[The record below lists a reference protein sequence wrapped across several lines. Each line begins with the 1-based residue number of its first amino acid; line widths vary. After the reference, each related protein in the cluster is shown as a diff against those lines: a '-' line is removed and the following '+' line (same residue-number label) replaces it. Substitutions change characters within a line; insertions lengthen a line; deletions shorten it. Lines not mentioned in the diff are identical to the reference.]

1 MVIRHRRT
9 IMTAAVYVE
18 RAQRRGVLLRDII
31 ARHEG
36 LSAKEALP
44 VAARRIKEGQGT
56 FENVCRGRLK
66 GIGAHI
72 NDKLKRALARE
83 ILREIDKWTAEL
95 DQLVGDGLSAD
106 LVEVESISQTV
117 KRLKASIQ
125 DDPS

>member
-1 MVIRHRRT
+1 
-9 IMTAAVYVE
+9 MTAAVYVE

-36 LSAKEALP
+36 ISVKEALP

-95 DQLVGDGLSAD
+95 DQLLDDGSPTD
-106 LVEVESISQTV
+106 LVEVETIAQTV
-117 KRLKASIQ
+117 KRLKDAIKEE
-125 DDPS
+125 PV